1 MKIFPGN
8 YVNHLSSIRGQSVVV
23 MPGRVVKHVIGF
35 AKITTSATS
44 WDITIPSDDKRQG
57 GDKTRPDTV
66 GLVIPEGA
74 CLYRVGLRVVDRRK
88 DKAYG
93 TAFSGLVGTNGNVL
107 KLASNVNVDPAAAI
121 AVGAASSPVL
131 TVANLTI
138 VPSAAAKDALINT
151 GVITTSEL
159 TLRVHN
165 ATAVGTHTV
174 GSGVASSLTEGSY
187 VIAEAVYALR
197 DDVPHE
203 DAFGGF
209 PSISEA

>member
-8 YVNHLSSIRGQSVVV
+8 YVNHLSSIRGQGVVAL
-23 MPGRVVKHVIGF
+23 PGRVIKHVIGF

-57 GDKTRPDTV
+57 GDKTRPDTI
-66 GLVIPEGA
+66 GMVIPNGA

-93 TAFSGLVGTNGNVL
+93 TAFSGLVGTNTEEL
-107 KLASNVNVDPAAAI
+107 KLASALNVDPAAAI
-121 AVGAASSPVL
+121 AATAASSPAL
-131 TVANLTI
+131 TVAATTI
-138 VPSAAAKDALINT
+138 APSAAAKDALINT
-151 GVITTSEL
+151 GVILTSEL
-159 TLRVHN
+159 TLRLYS
-165 ATAVGTHTV
+165 AEDDDTIGT
-174 GSGVASSLTEGSY
+174 GLSSSLTEGSY

>member
-8 YVNHLSSIRGQSVVV
+8 YINHLSSIRGQSVVV
-23 MPGRVVKHVIGF
+23 APGRIVKHVIGF
-35 AKITTSATS
+35 AKITSEATS

-57 GDKTRPDTV
+57 GDKTRPDTI
-66 GLVIPEGA
+66 GLVIPNGA

-93 TAFSGLVGTNGNVL
+93 TAFSGLVGTNTQEL
-107 KLASNVNVDPAAAI
+107 KLASALNVDPAAAI
-121 AVGAASSPVL
+121 AAGAASSPAL
-131 TVANLTI
+131 TVASTTI
-138 VPSAAAKDALINT
+138 APSAAAKDALING
-151 GVITTSEL
+151 GVITNAAL
-159 TLRVHN
+159 TLRLFN
-165 ATAVGTHTV
+165 CTTADAEGA
-174 GSGVASSLTEGSY
+174 GLSSSLTEGSY

-197 DDVPHE
+197 DEVPHE

>member
-35 AKITTSATS
+35 AKITTSALS

-93 TAFSGLVGTNGNVL
+93 NALSGLVGTNAETL
-107 KLASNVNVDPAAAI
+107 KLASALAVDPADPIAA
-121 AVGAASSPVL
+121 GAASSPPL
-131 TVANLTI
+131 TVAATTI
-138 VPSAAAKDALINT
+138 APSAAATDALINT
-151 GVITTSEL
+151 GVILTGAL
-159 TLRVHN
+159 TLRLYSALSDQN
-165 ATAVGTHTV
+165 AGN
-174 GSGVASSLTEGSY
+174 GLASSLTEGSY
-187 VIAEAVYALR
+187 VIAEAAYALS
-197 DDVPHE
+197 DDVPNE